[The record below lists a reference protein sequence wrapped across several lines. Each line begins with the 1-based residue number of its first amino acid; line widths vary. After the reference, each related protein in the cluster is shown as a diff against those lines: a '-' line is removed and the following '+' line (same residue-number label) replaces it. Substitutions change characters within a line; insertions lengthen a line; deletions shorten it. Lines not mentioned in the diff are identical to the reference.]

1 MVRLEIVTPE
11 AKTFSDNVDSVVIP
25 GVEGELGVLP
35 MHAPLMTLLEPGEL
49 RVMKNGEETRLA
61 VGEGFVE
68 VTQEK
73 IAVLT
78 DMAVKESDIDESA
91 AEAAIKLPYLSRP
104 DIKEGDECRSGYTAR
119 SAADVRASSSREG
132 PSNRIAS
139 ALCAFSRDSSTRC
152 AILGQAARSI
162 RGSGP
167 ARNPLNARPAS
178 AAASSG
184 SRSATTTATPED
196 SSTRSR
202 WKAARSAGDIRRRV
216 SSVPSSDMP

>member
-25 GVEGELGVLP
+25 GVEGEIGVLP
-35 MHAPLMTLLEPGEL
+35 LHAPLMTLLEPGEL

-91 AEAAIKLPYLSRP
+91 AEAAIKRAEEAMRGERMS
-104 DIKEGDECRSGYTAR
+104 DE
-119 SAADVRASSSREG
+119 E
-132 PSNRIAS
+132 
-139 ALCAFSRDSSTRC
+139 
-152 AILGQAARSI
+152 Q
-162 RGSGP
+162 
-167 ARNPLNARPAS
+167 
-178 AAASSG
+178 
-184 SRSATTTATPED
+184 ATT
-196 SSTRSR
+196 
-202 WKAARSAGDIRRRV
+202 KAALMRSLALVKVKRRRQV
-216 SSVPSSDMP
+216 

>member
-11 AKTFSDNVDSVVIP
+11 SKTFSDDVDSVVIP

-68 VTQEK
+68 ITQEK

-91 AEAAIKLPYLSRP
+91 AEEAIRRAEEAMRGERMS
-104 DIKEGDECRSGYTAR
+104 DE
-119 SAADVRASSSREG
+119 E
-132 PSNRIAS
+132 
-139 ALCAFSRDSSTRC
+139 
-152 AILGQAARSI
+152 Q
-162 RGSGP
+162 
-167 ARNPLNARPAS
+167 
-178 AAASSG
+178 
-184 SRSATTTATPED
+184 ATT
-196 SSTRSR
+196 
-202 WKAARSAGDIRRRV
+202 KAALMRSLALVKVKRRRQV
-216 SSVPSSDMP
+216 

>member
-11 AKTFSDNVDSVVIP
+11 SKTFSDDVDSVVIP

-68 VTQEK
+68 ITQEK

-91 AEAAIKLPYLSRP
+91 AEDAIRRAEEAMRGERMS
-104 DIKEGDECRSGYTAR
+104 DE
-119 SAADVRASSSREG
+119 E
-132 PSNRIAS
+132 
-139 ALCAFSRDSSTRC
+139 
-152 AILGQAARSI
+152 Q
-162 RGSGP
+162 
-167 ARNPLNARPAS
+167 
-178 AAASSG
+178 
-184 SRSATTTATPED
+184 ATT
-196 SSTRSR
+196 
-202 WKAARSAGDIRRRV
+202 KAALMRSLALVKVKRRRQV
-216 SSVPSSDMP
+216 

>member
-35 MHAPLMTLLEPGEL
+35 MHAPLMSLLEPGEL

-91 AEAAIKLPYLSRP
+91 AEAAIKRAEEAMRNERLS
-104 DIKEGDECRSGYTAR
+104 DE
-119 SAADVRASSSREG
+119 E
-132 PSNRIAS
+132 
-139 ALCAFSRDSSTRC
+139 
-152 AILGQAARSI
+152 Q
-162 RGSGP
+162 
-167 ARNPLNARPAS
+167 
-178 AAASSG
+178 
-184 SRSATTTATPED
+184 ATT
-196 SSTRSR
+196 
-202 WKAARSAGDIRRRV
+202 KAALMRSLALVKVKRRRQV
-216 SSVPSSDMP
+216 